1 MIFKEKTFERK
12 IIFTQPISNW
22 LNSIIYYFLL
32 TSFVFMFSDK
42 TMLSMWLDIQSILDR
57 IEQMHIRDGI

>member
-32 TSFVFMFSDK
+32 TSFVLMFSDK
-42 TMLSMWLDIQSILDR
+42 TMLSRWLDIQSILDR